1 MSEKIQPRAAVE
13 ELKRKWLIQN
23 QSFNI
28 LEVPG
33 FEEYHEELKYFQNFH
48 ETEKM
53 YLNLKKAIELHHTFN
68 GNSLRIAEKFIELEK
83 NYETLK
89 SRLRVAETNIEC
101 LRKQNLQEAV

>member
-28 LEVPG
+28 LEIQG
-33 FEEYHEELKYFQNFH
+33 FDDYYEELKHFQDYH

-53 YLNLKKAIELHHTFN
+53 YSNLKKAIDLHHTFN
-68 GNSLRIAEKFIELEK
+68 GNSLRIAERFIELEK
-83 NYETLK
+83 NYETLQR
-89 SRLRVAETNIEC
+89 RLRVAETNLEC
-101 LRKQNLQEAV
+101 LRHQNMKEAV

>member
-28 LEVPG
+28 LEIQG
-33 FEEYHEELKYFQNFH
+33 FDDYHEELKHFQDFH

-53 YLNLKKAIELHHTFN
+53 YSNLKKAIDLHHTFN
-68 GNSLRIAEKFIELEK
+68 GNSLRIAERFIELEK

-89 SRLRVAETNIEC
+89 SRLRVAETNLEC
-101 LRKQNLQEAV
+101 LRKQIMKEAV

>member
-28 LEVPG
+28 LEIQG
-33 FEEYHEELKYFQNFH
+33 FDDYHEELKHFQDYH

-53 YLNLKKAIELHHTFN
+53 YSNLKKAIDLHHTLN
-68 GNSLRIAEKFIELEK
+68 GNPIRIAEKFVELEK
-83 NYETLK
+83 NFETLK

-101 LRKQNLQEAV
+101 LKKQNMKEAV

>member
-13 ELKRKWLIQN
+13 ALKRKWLIDSK
-23 QSFNI
+23 SFNI

-68 GNSLRIAEKFIELEK
+68 GNSVRIAEKFVELERDF
-83 NYETLK
+83 ELLK